1 MRDRSAFYVWLLAAS
16 ERKTWTCSAPIDN
29 PIAMGIIY
37 YLLIV
42 AAIVLSSSV
51 QYRFFYGNF

>member
-1 MRDRSAFYVWLLAAS
+1 MWLLAAS
-16 ERKTWTCSAPIDN
+16 ERKTWKCRAPITN

-37 YLLIV
+37 YLLII
-42 AAIVLSSSV
+42 AAIIFSSSV